1 MGLFGSP
8 QEQVD
13 LDDLKSRL
21 AKLES
26 AVASLQGQVATLTIG
41 AGATAPGGTA
51 VDGIPYGTPQPSLGA
66 LPAEGGPWLA
76 EVRALAASDQKIQAI
91 KLYRERTGVGLK
103 EAKDA
108 VEGMV

>member
-13 LDDLKSRL
+13 LDDVKARI

-26 AVASLQGQVATLTIG
+26 AVASLQSQVVALSA
-41 AGATAPGGTA
+41 AGAAGAPGGTA

-108 VEGMV
+108 VEAMP